1 VKDLEDWE
9 IIFLS
14 VEKSI
19 YLRCKSIKQQKMKKA
34 IPVFFFGP
42 NGVMVIGGILAN

>member
-1 VKDLEDWE
+1 
-9 IIFLS
+9 
-14 VEKSI
+14 
-19 YLRCKSIKQQKMKKA
+19 MKKA